1 MNNIVVIAPH
11 PDDET
16 LGCGGTLLKE
26 KKNGSKIHWIIAT
39 SIFEKYGWNKAKV
52 LKRSK
57 EIEKVAKTYKFNS
70 VHYLDL
76 PTTLLDNVSIV
87 EIIAKIS
94 NIYKKI
100 KPTIIFTPYNKDIHT
115 DHQVI
120 AKASIACSKWF
131 RFPSIKKILCY
142 ETLSETHWS
151 QNKGYFKPNV
161 FIDISKF
168 LDQKIK
174 IMKIYKS
181 EVNSFPFPRSEK
193 TIRAKA
199 MFNGS
204 QSGFLAAEAFE
215 LLLERN

>member
-39 SIFEKYGWNKAKV
+39 SIFEKYGWNKTEV

-57 EIEKVAKTYKFNS
+57 EIENVAKRYRFDS
-70 VHYLDL
+70 VHHLDL
-76 PTTLLDNVSIV
+76 PTTLLDSVSIV

-131 RFPSIKKILCY
+131 RFPSIKKNTML
-142 ETLSETHWS
+142 
-151 QNKGYFKPNV
+151 
-161 FIDISKF
+161 
-168 LDQKIK
+168 
-174 IMKIYKS
+174 
-181 EVNSFPFPRSEK
+181 
-193 TIRAKA
+193 
-199 MFNGS
+199 
-204 QSGFLAAEAFE
+204 
-215 LLLERN
+215 